1 MSDSHSTL
9 GLQELFLDAPEGD
22 TPSTNQSKLIPTIG
36 PVASAG
42 PGPAYMPSITFVPD
56 YFDYPDT
63 DDDKSISEDSPAS
76 WTDTNDDSSENNDF
90 RPELLREGGDYVLQV
105 IE

>member
-9 GLQELFLDAPEGD
+9 GFQELFLDASEGD
-22 TPSTNQSKLIPTIG
+22 TPSSNQSESIPAIG
-36 PVASAG
+36 LVASAR
-42 PGPAYMPSITFVPD
+42 PGPAYMPSITFD
-56 YFDYPDT
+56 YFDYLGM
-63 DDDKSISEDSPAS
+63 DDDQSISEESTAS
-76 WTDTNDDSSENNDF
+76 WTDTDDDSSENNDF